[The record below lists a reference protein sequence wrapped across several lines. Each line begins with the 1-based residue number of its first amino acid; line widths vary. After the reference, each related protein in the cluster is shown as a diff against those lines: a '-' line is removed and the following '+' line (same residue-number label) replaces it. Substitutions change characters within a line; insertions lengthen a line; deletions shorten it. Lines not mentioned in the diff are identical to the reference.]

1 MIREKEES
9 MARTGTKKKLK
20 IFYATMHVTRVEQW
34 CVEAET
40 AEEARE
46 ILAMGGG
53 HKCDVG
59 ECVHADVHALD
70 AG

>member
-1 MIREKEES
+1 
-9 MARTGTKKKLK
+9 
-20 IFYATMHVTRVEQW
+20 
-34 CVEAET
+34 VEAET

-59 ECVHADVHALD
+59 ECVHADVHALE